1 VLEWASATL
10 DGKKLGL
17 QHILTIMPVMIETD
31 ARRVSSF
38 FLHNTHAA
46 PTQLLDDPVVRDGLA
61 DHAQE
66 CYCGLAGKSMK
77 AVELVDTRWGCWRKI
92 AIMTGL
98 ITRGEGK
105 LPCSMVAT

>member
-17 QHILTIMPVMIETD
+17 QHILTIMPVTIETD
-31 ARRVSSF
+31 ARRVSSV

-66 CYCGLAGKSMK
+66 CYCGSTPKSMNAEEL
-77 AVELVDTRWGCWRKI
+77 AVSQKGL
-92 AIMTGL
+92 L
-98 ITRGEGK
+98 IT
-105 LPCSMVAT
+105 